1 MSAPAVA
8 PSRAADPSSRVP
20 VLVPAL
26 LFLAALVLSSVTL
39 RRTLDPFDEGL
50 LLQAAARIA
59 DGQWPYA
66 DFGWAYGPGQP
77 LLNAL
82 VFELAEPTAL
92 AWRVTRA
99 LADAGVAVLVWW
111 LVREQG
117 AGDRWALAGGA
128 AAALTM
134 AQPTTANPFPV
145 ALLCARAAL
154 ACAARGR
161 GQRAQEGDRTSAW
174 PRRWP

>member
-8 PSRAADPSSRVP
+8 PSRAGDPSSRVP

-82 VFELAEPTAL
+82 VF
-92 AWRVTRA
+92 
-99 LADAGVAVLVWW
+99 
-111 LVREQG
+111 
-117 AGDRWALAGGA
+117 
-128 AAALTM
+128 
-134 AQPTTANPFPV
+134 
-145 ALLCARAAL
+145 
-154 ACAARGR
+154 
-161 GQRAQEGDRTSAW
+161 
-174 PRRWP
+174 